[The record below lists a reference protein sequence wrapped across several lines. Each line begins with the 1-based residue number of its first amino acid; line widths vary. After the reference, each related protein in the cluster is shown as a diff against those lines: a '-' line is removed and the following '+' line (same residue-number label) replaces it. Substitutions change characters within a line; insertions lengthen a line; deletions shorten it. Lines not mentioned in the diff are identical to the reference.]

1 MIKHGDVAK
10 EIIEYHNQNW
20 PQIPDHPYEILLIG
34 GYESEKNKHIT

>member
-10 EIIEYHNQNW
+10 EIIEYHNQNG